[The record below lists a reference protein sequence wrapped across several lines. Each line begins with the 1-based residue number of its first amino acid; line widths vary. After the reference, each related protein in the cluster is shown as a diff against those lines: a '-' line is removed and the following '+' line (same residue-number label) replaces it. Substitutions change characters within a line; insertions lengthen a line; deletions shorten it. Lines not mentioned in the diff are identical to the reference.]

1 MMTFERLDL
10 DAVDWKQLDALPD
23 RTVYQT
29 RPWLDFIARAQN
41 AEPVVAMLREG
52 NDALAYFTGLMVKK
66 CGLRILG
73 SPFPGWTSDYM
84 GFNLASDVPRREA
97 LKALE
102 SFAFHELRCVHIEL
116 MDRNLTVEDAA
127 TLGFEFGTFQ
137 TYEVNLNRSEE
148 KIFASLDND
157 VRRCVRKSVRD
168 GVTIEEA
175 YHPDFVDDYY
185 AQLQDVFAKQGLV
198 PTYGIERGRLLFEC
212 LYPTGRLLL
221 LRARD
226 KSGRC
231 IGTGIFPAMNDT
243 AFFWGGASWRQYQY
257 LHPNDPIHWY
267 AMCYWRERGMQR
279 YDLGGGGKYKE
290 KYGGRIIAVP
300 WLRKSMYRFIAPL
313 RNAAQRVMA
322 TSQRVRGYLQS
333 RR

>member
-10 DAVDWKQLDALPD
+10 DAVDWEQLDALPD

-41 AEPVVAMLREG
+41 AEPVVAVLREG

-84 GFNLASDVPRREA
+84 GFNLTSDVPRREA

-127 TLGFEFGTFQ
+127 TLGFEFRKFQ

-148 KIFASLDND
+148 EIFASLDND
-157 VRRCVRKSVRD
+157 VRRCVRKSARD

-175 YHPDFVDDYY
+175 HHPDFMDDYY

-198 PTYGIERGRLLFEC
+198 PTYGIERVRLLFEC
-212 LYPTGRLLL
+212 LHPTGRLLL

-226 KSGRC
+226 ER
-231 IGTGIFPAMNDT
+231 AMHWHGHLPGHERHRLLLG
-243 AFFWGGASWRQYQY
+243 WGKLASIPVFAPQRS
-257 LHPNDPIHWY
+257 DPLVCH
-267 AMCYWRERGMQR
+267 ALLERAGHAALR
-279 YDLGGGGKYKE
+279 PRGGGKYKE
-290 KYGGRIIAVP
+290 KYGGRVVVVP

-313 RNAAQRVMA
+313 RNAANA
-322 TSQRVRGYLQS
+322 W
-333 RR
+333 

>member
-1 MMTFERLDL
+1 MMTFERLDI
-10 DAVDWKQLDALPD
+10 DAVDWEQLDALPD

-29 RPWLDFIARAQN
+29 RPWLDFIAGAQN
-41 AEPVVAMLREG
+41 AEPVVAVLREG
-52 NDALAYFTGLMVKK
+52 NDTLAYFTGLIVKK

-84 GFNLASDVPRREA
+84 GFNLTSDVPRREV

-102 SFAFHELRCVHIEL
+102 SFAFHKLRCVHIEL
-116 MDRNLTVEDAA
+116 MDRNLTVEDAV
-127 TLGFEFGTFQ
+127 TLGFEFRTFQ
-137 TYEVNLNRSEE
+137 THEVNLNRGEE
-148 KIFASLDND
+148 EIFASLDND
-157 VRRCVRKSVRD
+157 VRRCVRKSARD

-175 YHPDFVDDYY
+175 YHPDFMDDYY

-198 PTYGIERGRLLFEC
+198 PTYGMERVRLLFEC
-212 LYPTGRLLL
+212 LHSTGRLLL

-226 KSGRC
+226 ESGRC

-257 LHPNDPIHWY
+257 LHPNDPIQWY

-290 KYGGRIIAVP
+290 KYGGRIVVVP

-313 RNAAQRVMA
+313 RNAAQRMVA